1 MAPKDLLEA
10 ARLSWSCK
18 AANLI
23 ASYTRES
30 AIMIHLIESV
40 LNGVVLFIGPLML
53 VGAIG
58 SGLAMLQR
66 CHDSFLGQNHRPELR
81 KRPLGP
87 SLQRL

>member
-1 MAPKDLLEA
+1 
-10 ARLSWSCK
+10 
-18 AANLI
+18 
-23 ASYTRES
+23 
-30 AIMIHLIESV
+30 MIHLVESV
-40 LNGVVLFIGPLML
+40 LNGVALFVGPLML

-66 CHDSFLGQNHRPELR
+66 GYDSLLGQHSRVELP

>member
-1 MAPKDLLEA
+1 
-10 ARLSWSCK
+10 
-18 AANLI
+18 
-23 ASYTRES
+23 
-30 AIMIHLIESV
+30 MIHLIESV
-40 LNGVVLFIGPLML
+40 LNGVVLFVGPLML

-66 CHDSFLGQNHRPELR
+66 GYDSLLGQHNRAELP

>member
-1 MAPKDLLEA
+1 
-10 ARLSWSCK
+10 
-18 AANLI
+18 
-23 ASYTRES
+23 
-30 AIMIHLIESV
+30 MIHLVESV
-40 LNGVVLFIGPLML
+40 LNGVVLFVGPLML

-66 CHDSFLGQNHRPELR
+66 GYDSLLGQHSRAELP